1 MKVLFVS
8 AEVTPFAKVGGLA
21 DVVGALPISLHKLGV
36 DVRIMMPKYER
47 LEAAPKPE
55 LAVQSVAVA
64 FGKSGEWVK
73 VYRST
78 LPSSSVTVY
87 FLENERYLSTGP
99 IYDERGTAG
108 PFHDLARFAFFSRAS
123 VAVLPKL
130 GWSPQIIHH
139 HDWHTGLIPAFLLH
153 DKKRAQRTLLT
164 LHNLAHQGTWNAPDL
179 LSLTGLNQKHNPRLQ
194 ARDPRG
200 DFNLLQQG
208 ILGATKLNTVSPQYA
223 REVRLPEFG
232 LGLEQTLEQRA
243 EDFTGI
249 LNGIDIERF
258 NPETDRDLRVRYGRT
273 TIRRKAENKLALHE
287 QCGFAPDVTAPTFA
301 FIGRLADQK
310 GIDLVAENA
319 KLFIAAGARL
329 VILGSG
335 LPEYEQRLKTLAA
348 KNPKAIFC
356 KIGFDAPLAQRMYA
370 GADLMLMP
378 SKFEPCGIVQM
389 IGMRYGTPTVAHA
402 TGGLKDTITD
412 VGQRPDRGL
421 GFIFSQYRADAF
433 WAAVERALT
442 CFRSDNWKVLVD
454 RCMTQDFSWDRSA
467 RSYLQLYEQMYTI

>member
-1 MKVLFVS
+1 MKVLFIS

-21 DVVGALPISLHKLGV
+21 DVVGALPISLQKLGV
-36 DVRIMMPKYER
+36 DVRIMMPKYEQ
-47 LEAAPKPE
+47 LEATPKPE
-55 LAVQSVAVA
+55 LAVPSIEIP
-64 FGKSGEWVK
+64 FGQTSGWIK
-73 VYRST
+73 VYRT
-78 LPSSSVTVY
+78 RLPSSSVTVY
-87 FLENERYLSTGP
+87 FVENERYLSTGP
-99 IYDERGTAG
+99 IYDEHGTAG
-108 PFHDLARFAFFSRAS
+108 PFHDLERFAFFSRAS
-123 VAVLPKL
+123 IAVLPKL

-139 HDWHTGLIPAFLLH
+139 HDWHTGLIPAWLLH

-164 LHNLAHQGTWNAPDL
+164 LHNLAHQGTWNAHDL
-179 LSLTGLNQKHNPRLQ
+179 LALTGLDQKHNPHLKTC
-194 ARDPRG
+194 DPRG

-223 REVRLPEFG
+223 REVLSPEFG
-232 LGLEQTLEQRA
+232 LGLESALAQRA
-243 EDFTGI
+243 KDFTGI
-249 LNGIDIERF
+249 LNGIDTERF
-258 NPETDRDLRVRYGRT
+258 DPETDRDLRVRYSRT
-273 TIRRKAENKLALHE
+273 TIGRKAENKLALHE

-310 GIDLVAENA
+310 GIDLVIENA
-319 KLFIAAGARL
+319 KLFVAAGARL

-348 KNPKAIFC
+348 RYSNNIFC
-356 KIGFDAPLAQRMYA
+356 KIGFDAPLAQRLYA

-412 VGQRPDRGL
+412 VGQQPDRGL
-421 GFIFSQYRADAF
+421 GFIFSHYRADEF
-433 WAAVERALT
+433 WAAVERALKY
-442 CFRSDNWKVLVD
+442 FRSDNWKALID

-467 RSYLQLYEQMYTI
+467 RSYLQLYEQIYNT